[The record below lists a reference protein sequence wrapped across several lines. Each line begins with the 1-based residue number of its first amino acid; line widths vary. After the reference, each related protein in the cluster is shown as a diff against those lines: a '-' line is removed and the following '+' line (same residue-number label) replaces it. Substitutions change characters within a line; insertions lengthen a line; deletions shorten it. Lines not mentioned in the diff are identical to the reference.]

1 MDLGQI
7 DGFGRTDVDA
17 YALNPQS
24 NASVMAASL
33 DCRPFLSEA
42 GASSGHLLVAATDT
56 PPLLDAAHTRIAG
69 PVS

>member
-1 MDLGQI
+1 MDI
-7 DGFGRTDVDA
+7 DAV
-17 YALNPQS
+17 ALDPES
-24 NASVMAASL
+24 SASVTAASL